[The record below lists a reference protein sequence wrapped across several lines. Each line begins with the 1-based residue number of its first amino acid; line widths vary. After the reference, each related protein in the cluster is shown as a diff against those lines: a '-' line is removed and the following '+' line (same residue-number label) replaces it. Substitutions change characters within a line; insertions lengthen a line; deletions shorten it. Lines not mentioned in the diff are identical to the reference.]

1 MWCGNYF
8 ETGHVETIAR
18 YTFTIPIKTEHFIL
32 PIKLSTLIVFLISQ
46 RLVQICSNKP
56 SISTILL
63 WAIFIRCW
71 TQTKTKT
78 NTKTQT
84 KTNTKTQ
91 TKTNRKCFKY
101 SFGKHVIQGLQ
112 MWYLH
117 DEEKDAQTKMCL
129 KHPVYAIF
137 LKSSRMKIRL
147 SPKLYVKVSI
157 NFSAQ
162 NVPPK
167 TSDQYILLA
176 VKWRIRKVYLV
187 EFDFCGQ
194 DNMHHAVSWHTELL
208 LRHSWQMTEGSP
220 RHVAWYSG

>member
-1 MWCGNYF
+1 M
-8 ETGHVETIAR
+8 GHIHSVLNTRQRQIQRHKQRQIESASNIVSESMGPKDFKCDIYMTKK
-18 YTFTIPIKTEHFIL
+18 KTHRQ
-32 PIKLSTLIVFLISQ
+32 KM
-46 RLVQICSNKP
+46 
-56 SISTILL
+56 
-63 WAIFIRCW
+63 
-71 TQTKTKT
+71 
-78 NTKTQT
+78 
-84 KTNTKTQ
+84 
-91 TKTNRKCFKY
+91 CFK
-101 SFGKHVIQGLQ
+101 
-112 MWYLH
+112 
-117 DEEKDAQTKMCL
+117 
-129 KHPVYAIF
+129 HPMYATF
-137 LKSSRMKIRL
+137 LKSSMMKIWH
-147 SPKLYVKVSI
+147 SPKLYVKISI